1 MAPKDELNLYRQKLQ
16 LLKELPVNET
26 PKRGIMGIPMGL
38 NMYELLPFWN
48 ALLSS
53 LGSR

>member
-1 MAPKDELNLYRQKLQ
+1 
-16 LLKELPVNET
+16 
-26 PKRGIMGIPMGL
+26 MGIPMGL

-53 LGSR
+53 LGFKVVHSPIEDKTIYRLGQGTIPSATVC